1 MHPMSNTAIIESFA
15 KRVIH
20 KKVRKTQCST
30 SLVQI
35 VPSHPSVKYFPK
47 AAQNFG
53 MKQLTAT
60 TTATRHPD
68 LQASTSLDGWDPKGA
83 QEETIRNHGNRLQQA
98 DLKSDLLNE
107 ACHALSDVQDV
118 LKQFW

>member
-15 KRVIH
+15 KREIH
-20 KKVRKTQCST
+20 KKVRKIQCST

-83 QEETIRNHGNRLQQA
+83 QEETMATGCNRLIWS
-98 DLKSDLLNE
+98 LTSLTKHVLFCLTFKMFWSSSDG
-107 ACHALSDVQDV
+107 
-118 LKQFW
+118 

>member
-68 LQASTSLDGWDPKGA
+68 LQASTSLDG
-83 QEETIRNHGNRLQQA
+83 
-98 DLKSDLLNE
+98 
-107 ACHALSDVQDV
+107 
-118 LKQFW
+118 